1 MRLYRFGEDLY
12 KGAVLCTSSPK
23 SAGLKELTID
33 GDDGKDRL
41 EYYDRHRRTE
51 GGLASLSPLK
61 VLSIE
66 MDQAKSGLI

>member
-1 MRLYRFGEDLY
+1 M
-12 KGAVLCTSSPK
+12 
-23 SAGLKELTID
+23 KELTID

-41 EYYDRHRRTE
+41 EYYDRNRQTQ

-61 VLSIE
+61 VLSFE